1 MLTTAKKRAFK
12 SKDANQ
18 VTSFRFSSI
27 SATKSENQENK
38 TIWRLM
44 PFRMLVLLVTI
55 IIVGRI
61 FYLQIINASF
71 YSSVSQSNKTRETII
86 RADRGIV
93 VDRTGKVIIR
103 NKPQIDLWVNLS
115 ILPTEYDIVI
125 QQLSKDLNIATAYLQ
140 KKIQE
145 DTKNKLARTLLKLDL
160 SQEEAIYFESQYA
173 KYTYIVVEKISSRD
187 NLYPY
192 ETATLVG
199 YVSQISQDEINGSSY
214 KYSLGS
220 MFGKTGIEK
229 EYEKYLRGE
238 DGVLLL
244 QVDSVGTQMSVL
256 GKKGAISGDTVELNI
271 EIDLQKQIYN
281 IIDSWDK
288 DHPKILL
295 GGAVVLQD
303 VSNGEIVSL
312 VSYPSYNVS
321 LFSQNLSLEDYD
333 KLVNDPRKPLFN
345 RAISGAFPPGSVFKI
360 ITLSAA
366 LEERTISAEY
376 QVTVPGYIAI
386 GSYIYRDWKESG
398 HGLVNA
404 EKALAVSSDVYFYA
418 LGGGWAPFGIT
429 GLGVERMTNW
439 GKKFGL
445 GSVLGID
452 LPDEVTGFLPS
463 KEWKQQ
469 TYGESWYIGDDFIT
483 AIGQGFVLT
492 TPLQI
497 NSLTATIANGGLLYK
512 PRVVASIKLLGGE
525 VVKKEPVVINR
536 GVVSKETAQTI
547 FSGMVKACSLG
558 GTAYPLFDFV
568 PQVACKTGTAEFG
581 EKLSTGVSRSSHAW
595 ITVIAPADNP
605 RYALTVFLE
614 GGGEG
619 SGDAGGVARE
629 ILNYMKEQG
638 LIN

>member
-160 SQEEAIYFESQYA
+160 SQDEAIYFESQYA
-173 KYTYIVVEKISSRD
+173 KYPYIVVEKISSRD

-244 QVDSVGTQMSVL
+244 QVDSVGTQLSVL
-256 GKKGAISGDTVELNI
+256 GKKSAIPGDTVELNI

-281 IIDSWDK
+281 IIDNWDK
-288 DHPKILL
+288 DHPQVLL

-376 QVTVPGYIAI
+376 QVTVPSYIAI

-445 GSVLGID
+445 GSVWESIFPTRLRVFCPQRNGNNRPMENLGT
-452 LPDEVTGFLPS
+452 L
-463 KEWKQQ
+463 
-469 TYGESWYIGDDFIT
+469 
-483 AIGQGFVLT
+483 
-492 TPLQI
+492 
-497 NSLTATIANGGLLYK
+497 ATILL
-512 PRVVASIKLLGGE
+512 PQLDRV
-525 VVKKEPVVINR
+525 
-536 GVVSKETAQTI
+536 
-547 FSGMVKACSLG
+547 
-558 GTAYPLFDFV
+558 LF
-568 PQVACKTGTAEFG
+568 
-581 EKLSTGVSRSSHAW
+581 
-595 ITVIAPADNP
+595 
-605 RYALTVFLE
+605 
-614 GGGEG
+614 
-619 SGDAGGVARE
+619 
-629 ILNYMKEQG
+629 
-638 LIN
+638 

>member
-44 PFRMLVLLVTI
+44 PFRMLVLLVTV

-160 SQEEAIYFESQYA
+160 SQDEAIYFESQYA
-173 KYTYIVVEKISSRD
+173 KYPYIVVEKISSRD

-244 QVDSVGTQMSVL
+244 QVDSVGTQLSVL
-256 GKKGAISGDTVELNI
+256 GKKSAIPGDTVELNI

-281 IIDSWDK
+281 IIDNWDK
-288 DHPKILL
+288 DHPQVLL

-376 QVTVPGYIAI
+376 QVTVPSYIAI

-581 EKLSTGVSRSSHAW
+581 EKLSTGVSRSHAW
-595 ITVIAPADNP
+595 ITVI
-605 RYALTVFLE
+605 
-614 GGGEG
+614 
-619 SGDAGGVARE
+619 
-629 ILNYMKEQG
+629 
-638 LIN
+638 